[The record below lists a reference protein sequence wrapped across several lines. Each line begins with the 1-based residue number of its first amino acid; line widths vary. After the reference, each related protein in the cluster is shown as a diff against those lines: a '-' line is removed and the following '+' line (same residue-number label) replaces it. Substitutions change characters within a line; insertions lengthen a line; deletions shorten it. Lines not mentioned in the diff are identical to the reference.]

1 MKYLSFNADQMK
13 FKVGDLVR
21 LKGRNSPNRQ
31 VGIVTKVTGC
41 YDGFVEVMVGT
52 WKGSINVIM
61 IEAIK

>member
-1 MKYLSFNADQMK
+1 LKYLSFNADQMK

-21 LKGRNSPNRQ
+21 WKRPNRQ

-61 IEAIK
+61 LEVIK